1 VRRLLAALIEEMILI
16 AGIILHGGIL
26 VHLEDVMV
34 SLAGVSS
41 PKSLFCLLFGINVIH
56 LPRVVSWGTY
66 LAFDLAL

>member
-1 VRRLLAALIEEMILI
+1 LAALIEEMILI

-41 PKSLFCLLFGINVIH
+41 PKSLFCLLFVFS
-56 LPRVVSWGTY
+56 VSSSVH
-66 LAFDLAL
+66 